1 MATRRRQTA
10 SFRAEDA
17 AGNSYLISVF
27 STYDDAGTS
36 LLAGRDELCT
46 SSGLSVT
53 RLQKGKYK
61 IDETGVLLS
70 TDAAAAP

>member
-17 AGNSYLISVF
+17 HGNSHLICVF
-27 STYDDAGTS
+27 SMYDDAGTS
-36 LLAGRDELCT
+36 LLAGRDEFCT

-53 RLQKGKYK
+53 RLQKGKYR
-61 IDETGVLLS
+61 IDETGVVVNS
-70 TDAAAAP
+70 DDAAAP

>member
-1 MATRRRQTA
+1 
-10 SFRAEDA
+10 
-17 AGNSYLISVF
+17 LICVF

-36 LLAGRDELCT
+36 LLAGRNELAT

-61 IDETGVLLS
+61 IDETGALLTS
-70 TDAAAAP
+70 DDAVAP